1 MTSITF
7 LGAARTVTGSKYLLD
22 TGTSKVLID
31 AGLFQG
37 LKELRERNWQPF
49 PIRAS
54 DINAIVLTH
63 AHLDH
68 CGYLP
73 RLVSQGF
80 RGRVFCTAG
89 TLDLCR
95 IVLPDA
101 GRIQEEDAANA
112 NRHGFSKHAPALPL
126 YTEADAF
133 RAISQLQPV
142 GYDRPMPVT
151 TTSPSDDGV
160 PDVEVEFIN
169 AGHLLGSAYA
179 RIRTAGMTI
188 LFGGDLGRFNRPV
201 LPDPSPISEADYLLV
216 ESTYGNRV
224 HDQDDN
230 GDQLADVISS
240 TTARGGR
247 IIIPAFAIGRV
258 EELIYWLK
266 RLEEEKRIPVLPV
279 FLDSPMAI
287 EALGRYQQ
295 RLAELDPELHPET
308 GDEKAP
314 HGRADHSDPAQERA
328 RHARHERQLCAFC
341 TERFRTIASPAE
353 SKQLTQSKMPAIVIS
368 ASGMATGGRVLHHL
382 KAALPDARNTI
393 LFAGYQAAGT
403 RGRQLVDGE
412 KTVKIHGEIVPVR
425 AQISLVESM
434 SAHADSKEILRWLS
448 GFTKPPRLTF
458 IVHGEPVAMEALTS
472 AIHDQLGWTS
482 KMPLHGERV
491 TLEPLQ

>member
-1 MTSITF
+1 MTSIQF

-22 TGTSKVLID
+22 TGSTKVLID

-49 PIRAS
+49 PIPAS
-54 DINAIVLTH
+54 DLHAIILTH

-73 RLVSQGF
+73 RLVAQGF

-112 NRHGFSKHAPALPL
+112 NRHGYSKHAPALPL
-126 YTEADAF
+126 YTETDAF

-142 GYDRPMPVT
+142 GYDRAMPVA
-151 TTSPSDDGV
+151 

-179 RIRTAGMTI
+179 RVRTGGRTI
-188 LFGGDLGRFNRPV
+188 LFGGDLGRYGRPV
-201 LPDPSPISEADYLLV
+201 LPDPSAIDEADYLLV

-224 HDQDDN
+224 HPEDDD
-230 GDQLADVISS
+230 GAQLADIVAS
-240 TTARGGR
+240 TAARGGR
-247 IIIPAFAIGRV
+247 VIIPAFAIGRV

-266 RLEEEKRIPVLPV
+266 RLEEQKRIPVLPV
-279 FLDSPMAI
+279 FVDSPMAL
-287 EALGRYQQ
+287 EALSRYQQ
-295 RLAELDPELHPET
+295 RVGELDPEMHPEA
-308 GDEKAP
+308 GDDKAP
-314 HGRADHSDPAQERA
+314 HGPADHEDGSDERQ
-328 RHARHERQLCAFC
+328 RHARHERQICVFC
-341 TERFRTIASPAE
+341 TERFRTITTAAE
-353 SKQLTQSKMPAIVIS
+353 SRQLTQSKMPAIVIS

-382 KAALPDARNTI
+382 KAALPDSRNTV
-393 LFAGYQAAGT
+393 LFVGYQAQGT
-403 RGRQLVDGE
+403 RGRRLVDGE
-412 KTVKIHGEIVPVR
+412 KTVKIHGELIPVQAR
-425 AQISLVESM
+425 IDLVESM
-434 SAHADSKEILRWLS
+434 SAHADSNEILRWLG

-458 IVHGEPVAMEALTS
+458 IVHGEPVAMEALS
-472 AIHDQLGWTS
+472 GSIAIRLGWQAR
-482 KMPLHGERV
+482 MPQHGETV
-491 TLEPLQ
+491 QLL